1 VCVGLHSNIRA
12 LYNGVMIIGFLKLV
26 FSLNLVYMICS
37 NNSKKSSQRTFLAV
51 GLFDI

>member
-12 LYNGVMIIGFLKLV
+12 LYNGVMIMGFLKLV
-26 FSLNLVYMICS
+26 FSL
-37 NNSKKSSQRTFLAV
+37 KSSQRTFLAV